1 MIQFTCPGCANSHAA
16 DETFAGLR
24 ARCVVCGASI
34 RIPKTSNAVAEV
46 LAPLAGGA
54 SGRSQADRTRLTKPA
69 RKAAPKPVT
78 QSLESLG
85 DSEADMVFDDPFDQ
99 SPVNHPSMKADAT
112 SKKPGKT
119 SSKKVATKSKLDREP
134 NANDRV
140 VLTDEIDELTED
152 TTDPTVAKQRRKQ
165 RLIIGAVLT
174 VGLLVIGY
182 VLFGSSGSDGTKPVA
197 KSAPTIGATTLGA
210 TTPGDSTPPT
220 PLPKKEVPA
229 LLKPED
235 MKGEKGGAHD
245 PFALPPE
252 VGIAPPPRVS
262 INEPLPFT
270 AARLL
275 LEHSDDAAAFE
286 GKYRGQRFLVQGT
299 CLSAGG
305 ENLLLAETVR
315 GNVGQEP
322 RRIVCKLPRPRED
335 EKSLAG
341 VLVPTWPKLQPG
353 QPVAVRGTYLGWVSG
368 NDEPGSLQLGDC
380 AIVQTTSPADS
391 AYSGKELELTG
402 IVRQFIPMTDESPVR
417 FSTLVI
423 EPPTTDSPITVRCL
437 FRQADQD
444 GLAKLQTG
452 TPVAVRGI
460 CGGRSFG
467 IVALHNCVL
476 VTAQSPP
483 ATTKLIRV
491 SAEQLF
497 TAYEADL
504 LPGERPSLETQ
515 PIPVSSVHIA
525 ERFALDPQQANAEY
539 RFKFVEVTG
548 RVIERLAE
556 SRTLVLETGTNH
568 KLLLAVVFTP
578 KQFAKLNLSELKPAD
593 PPFTLRGVC
602 VGIGSVAVKKRIAGS
617 EDEDSKAVRIE
628 NAFSLKEQ
636 TRDTVAEIVGE
647 FFPTKTGHELTY
659 DILTVNRPKD
669 NPLLRLHVRCAEAE
683 RFVATPLRSGSW
695 PAATLFAEQ
704 PLSPKWLRDLTKQ
717 KTTPQITQH
726 RLTEGTIE
734 TRDVP
739 APPNQPSSWWDPV
752 LKLGVKKGES
762 WSSERPDGRIVTY
775 TVESFASD
783 ALKRPVVEIRRV
795 MKHPKEPAVWEESRI
810 VYTLGVGE
818 TRRVVSTHSA
828 NGQAFTMMEMRL
840 VDAATD
846 AKEPEKKEP
855 PVGPPKPSEK
865 TSQPK

>member
-1 MIQFTCPGCANSHAA
+1 MSMIQFTCPGCASSHAA
-16 DETFAGLR
+16 NETFAGLR
-24 ARCVVCGASI
+24 ARCVVCGVSI
-34 RIPKTSNAVAEV
+34 RIPKTSNTVAEA
-46 LAPLAGGA
+46 LAPLAGAA
-54 SGRSQADRTRLTKPA
+54 SRRNRPAGNRPPKPA
-69 RKAAPKPVT
+69 RKAAPKAVIP
-78 QSLESLG
+78 SPEIMDDG
-85 DSEADMVFDDPFDQ
+85 DDVFNDPFDQ
-99 SPVNHPSMKADAT
+99 SPASTPAVNGEPSD
-112 SKKPGKT
+112 KKPGKA
-119 SSKKVATKSKLDREP
+119 KKTARRNSESDATDRLE
-134 NANDRV
+134 
-140 VLTDEIDELTED
+140 LTDDEDDATDD
-152 TTDPTVAKQRRKQ
+152 TTDPIEAKRRRKQ
-165 RLIIGAVLT
+165 RLVIGAVLA
-174 VGLLVIGY
+174 VGLVVIGY

-197 KSAPTIGATTLGA
+197 KSAPTLGA
-210 TTPGDSTPPT
+210 TTPSDTPPPT
-220 PLPKKEVPA
+220 PPPKKEAPPPP
-229 LLKPED
+229 KPED
-235 MKGEKGGAHD
+235 KKGEKGGPHD

-275 LEHSDDAAAFE
+275 LEHSDDPTAFE
-286 GKYRGQRFLVQGT
+286 EKYRGQKLLIQGT
-299 CLSAGG
+299 CLSVGG
-305 ENLLLAETVR
+305 ENLLLAEGVR
-315 GNVGQEP
+315 GNVGREQ

-335 EKSLAG
+335 EKPLAG
-341 VLVPTWPKLQPG
+341 LPVPTWPKLQPG

-391 AYSGKELELTG
+391 AYGGKELELTG
-402 IVRQFIPMTDESPVR
+402 VVRQFVPMTDESPVR

-437 FRQADQD
+437 FRQTDQD
-444 GLAKLQTG
+444 GLAKLQPG
-452 TPVAVRGI
+452 APVAVRGI

-467 IVALHNCVL
+467 TVALHNCVL
-476 VTAQSPP
+476 ATAQSPP

-504 LPGERPSLETQ
+504 LPGERPSSETQ
-515 PIPVSSVHIA
+515 PIPVGSVHIA
-525 ERFALDPQQANAEY
+525 EKFALDPQQANTQY

-568 KLLLAVVFTP
+568 KLLLAVAFTP
-578 KQFAKLNLSELKPAD
+578 KQFAKLNLNELKPTD
-593 PPFTLRGVC
+593 PPFTVHGVC
-602 VGIGSVAVKKRIAGS
+602 VGIGSVTVKKRIAGA

-628 NAFSLKEQ
+628 NALPLKEQ
-636 TRDTVAEIVGE
+636 VGDAVAETVAE

-669 NPLLRLHVRCAEAE
+669 NPLTRLHVRCAEGD
-683 RFVATPLRSGSW
+683 RFVATPLRSGTW
-695 PAATLFAEQ
+695 PAATLFAEP

-726 RLTEGTIE
+726 RLNEGTIE

-739 APPNQPSSWWDPV
+739 APPNQPSTWWDPV

-762 WSSERPDGRIVTY
+762 WTSERPDGRIVTY

-783 ALKRPVVEIRRV
+783 VSKRPIVEIRRA

-818 TRRVVSTHSA
+818 TRRVVSRHSA

-840 VDAATD
+840 VDLAAES
-846 AKEPEKKEP
+846 KESEKKEP
-855 PVGPPKPSEK
+855 PAGIPKPSEK
-865 TSQPK
+865 ASQPK